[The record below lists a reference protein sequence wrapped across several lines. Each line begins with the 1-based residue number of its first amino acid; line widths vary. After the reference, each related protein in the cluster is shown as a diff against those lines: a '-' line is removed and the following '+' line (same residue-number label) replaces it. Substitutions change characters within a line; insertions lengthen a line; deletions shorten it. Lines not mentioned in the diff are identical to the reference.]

1 MRRLPIRLGSLLAA
15 GAVLAAAHVPSL
27 AAALPVLDILRG
39 PLGVVLAVLAI
50 LASVAGEPRDRL
62 GPLLRRTVPAPILF
76 AVGFL
81 LLAGVGVY
89 YTGRLRVSG
98 DEPHYLLMA
107 QSLWRDGDLDL
118 RDNIARGET
127 KEYTPADLRPHWG
140 APRADGRP
148 FPAHSVG
155 LPALLAP
162 AYALGGRRAC
172 VILLAALGA
181 GLALLSRTLAF
192 RATGD
197 EAASQLAWLVTLGP
211 PAAFYAFHIYT
222 ELPAAFAIA
231 APLVLLL
238 KTPAPRAAAAIV
250 AAAMVSTL
258 PWLHVKMV
266 PVAAALGVI
275 AIVRL
280 RGRARLSFLSVA
292 VLAALGYVAFF
303 ESVFGRPT
311 PLAVYG
317 GHLPPQVSG
326 APLRAA
332 AGLLLDRSFGLLP
345 HAPAFLLAL
354 AAVPLA
360 VRRPLRETW
369 PYALVLAAVLAPV
382 LSWRMWWGGQCPP
395 GRFLVPLLPILGPLV
410 ALRAARDPQLPR
422 GLLRWRA
429 ALVGIGFAL
438 VAFMTYDPGR
448 LMLLNRRNR
457 PTRLWAALSGEG
469 DVGRYLPSLTHPDAP
484 EVRVALL
491 WLVAL
496 GLILVLDTLS
506 RSRAWANRAF
516 GGMGLPLAALLLVG
530 AGVDYWAR
538 VGGPDS
544 GEVSVGRPRIAFF
557 SSEVRSGER
566 PDIEGSASAFDV
578 PRFGAGHP
586 AHGPPHPQP
595 FGRVAS
601 TVTAE
606 LERHPEGITVVM
618 YSRSSRHMAGSERRP
633 PATSRR
639 STGDTSRCRTA
650 EPCRYPTDGRGSGRR
665 SSSSPP

>member
-1 MRRLPIRLGSLLAA
+1 MRRLPIRVGSLAAA
-15 GAVLAAAHVPSL
+15 GAVLAAAHVPSV

-39 PLGVVLAVLAI
+39 PLGVVLALLAVLTA
-50 LASVAGEPRDRL
+50 VAGEPRDRL
-62 GPLLRRTVPAPILF
+62 GPLLGRKVPGPLLF
-76 AVGFL
+76 AVGFV
-81 LLAGVGVY
+81 LLAAVGLY

-107 QSLWRDGDLDL
+107 QSLWRDGDLEL
-118 RDNIARGET
+118 RDNIARGAM

-222 ELPAAFAIA
+222 ELPSALAIA
-231 APLVLLL
+231 VALIVLL
-238 KTPAPRAAAAIV
+238 KTPAPRPIAAVV
-250 AAAMVSTL
+250 AAAMVSAL
-258 PWLHVKMV
+258 PWLHMKMV
-266 PVAAALGVI
+266 PVAAVLGLI

-280 RGRARLSFLSVA
+280 RGRARLSFLAVA
-292 VLAALGYVAFF
+292 LLAALGYVAFF
-303 ESVFGRPT
+303 QSVFGRPT

-345 HAPAFLLAL
+345 HAPVFLLAL

-360 VRRPLRETW
+360 ARRPLRETW
-369 PYALVLAAVLAPV
+369 PYALVLAAALAPV

-410 ALRAARDPQLPR
+410 AVRAARDTQVLR

-429 ALVGIGFAL
+429 ALVGLGFAL
-438 VAFMTYDPGR
+438 AGFMTYDPGR

-469 DVGRYLPSLTHPDAP
+469 DVGRYLPSLTHPDAA
-484 EVRVALL
+484 EARVAVL

-496 GLILVLDTLS
+496 GLVLLLDALS
-506 RSRAWANRAF
+506 RSRAWADRAF
-516 GGMGLPLAALLLVG
+516 GGMGLPLAALLFVG
-530 AGVDYWAR
+530 LGVDYWAR
-538 VGGPDS
+538 PGGPDS
-544 GEVSVGRPRIAFF
+544 GDASVGRPRLACLDL
-557 SSEVRSGER
+557 EVTVGR
-566 PDIEGSASAFDV
+566 A
-578 PRFGAGHP
+578 
-586 AHGPPHPQP
+586 PQRR
-595 FGRVAS
+595 GLRIGV
-601 TVTAE
+601 
-606 LERHPEGITVVM
+606 RHPVDA
-618 YSRSSRHMAGSERRP
+618 RSPAQEPPRRNRGEP
-633 PATSRR
+633 V
-639 STGDTSRCRTA
+639 TGAR
-650 EPCRYPTDGRGSGRR
+650 
-665 SSSSPP
+665 